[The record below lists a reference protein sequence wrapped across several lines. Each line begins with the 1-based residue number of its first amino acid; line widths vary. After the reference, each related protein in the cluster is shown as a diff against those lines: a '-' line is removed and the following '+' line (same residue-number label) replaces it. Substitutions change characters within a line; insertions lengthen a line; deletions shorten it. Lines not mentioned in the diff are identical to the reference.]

1 MIPAPLGKQVQGFKP
16 FIGKDCFRAHQAAM
30 VRGEDRMTLPKITG
44 RDWRELPMV
53 IILGLVIGLT
63 FGQLVKL
70 IPLEP
75 VPVATRAKR

>member
-1 MIPAPLGKQVQGFKP
+1 MA
-16 FIGKDCFRAHQAAM
+16 
-30 VRGEDRMTLPKITG
+30 LPKITG

-70 IPLEP
+70 IPVEP